1 MSDSTFKM
9 TTLSKQVKREKLTL
23 KSHGIKGH
31 FNLFTGKSGEYWVSI
46 FPALNTSGY
55 GKTEEEAQSDLKY
68 NLNLFCKDLF
78 SLKPEQRIAEL
89 KKMGWHNDKLFRKQF
104 SSAFVDENGVLQ
116 NFDFPTEVKKTSTEL
131 EAA

>member
-9 TTLSKQVKREKLTL
+9 TTLNKQIKSEKLTL
-23 KSHGIKGH
+23 KTHGIKGR

-46 FPALNTSGY
+46 VPALNTSGY
-55 GKTEEEAQSDLKY
+55 GKTEEEAQSDLQY

-78 SLKPEQRIAEL
+78 SLNSEQRVTEL
-89 KKMGWHNDKLFRKQF
+89 KKMGWHNDKLFKKQF
-104 SSAFVDENGVLQ
+104 SSAFVDENGVLK

>member
-23 KSHGIKGH
+23 KPHGIKGH

-46 FPALNTSGY
+46 VPALNTSGY

-116 NFDFPTEVKKTSTEL
+116 HFDFPTEVKKTSTEL